1 MAVSRNSLKNL
12 TNISEQGLT
21 KEQLI
26 ENGRKGGKKSGER
39 KREKKEMKEL
49 LLDILNMNIKSGK
62 AEDFKNLADSKGKN
76 ITVNQA
82 LILAQVKKAMSGDT
96 RAMEFIRDTAGMKP
110 AEKREIQA
118 DIRDDG
124 KLDEIIK
131 ALNEDNNDNE

>member
-1 MAVSRNSLKNL
+1 MAVSKNSLNNL

>member
-1 MAVSRNSLKNL
+1 MSGNEDIKVY
-12 TNISEQGLT
+12 QD
-21 KEQLI
+21 
-26 ENGRKGGKKSGER
+26 KK
-39 KREKKEMKEL
+39 
-49 LLDILNMNIKSGK
+49 GK

-110 AEKREIQA
+110 VEKREIQA

>member
-1 MAVSRNSLKNL
+1 MAVSKNSLKNL

-82 LILAQVKKAMSGDT
+82 LILAQVKKAMGGDT

-110 AEKREIQA
+110 VEKREIQA

>member
-1 MAVSRNSLKNL
+1 MAVSKNSLNNL
-12 TNISEQGLT
+12 PNISEQGLT
-21 KEQLI
+21 TEQLI

-96 RAMEFIRDTAGMKP
+96 RAMEVIRDTAGMKP

>member
-1 MAVSRNSLKNL
+1 MAVSKNSLKNL